1 MWSTREEMTQERSLK
16 FDSNGSGM
24 QMAFL
29 GTGRGSMLAPRWVG
43 CFLVWTAAS
52 DCLSCHHVG
61 KVAGGVGGNVRLS
74 VLASTQLA
82 PGAPP
87 R

>member
-29 GTGRGSMLAPRWVG
+29 GTGRESMLAPRWAT
-43 CFLVWTAAS
+43 CFLVRTAVS
-52 DCLSCHHVG
+52 DCLSCHHAG
-61 KVAGGVGGNVRLS
+61 KEVM
-74 VLASTQLA
+74 LATV
-82 PGAPP
+82 APP
-87 R
+87 KQGFSS